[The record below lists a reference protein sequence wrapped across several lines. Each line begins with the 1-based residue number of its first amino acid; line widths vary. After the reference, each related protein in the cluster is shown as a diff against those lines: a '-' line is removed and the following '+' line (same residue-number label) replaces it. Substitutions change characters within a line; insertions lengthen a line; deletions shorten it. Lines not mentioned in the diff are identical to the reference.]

1 MADVFQAYYFAL
13 VAVVVVAIAVVVVV
27 VVVVVVA
34 HLCSF
39 RTLLWKVVALPL
51 QILDANKRSKDKS
64 ELRRFHRFVF
74 LA

>member
-13 VAVVVVAIAVVVVV
+13 VAVVVVAIAVV